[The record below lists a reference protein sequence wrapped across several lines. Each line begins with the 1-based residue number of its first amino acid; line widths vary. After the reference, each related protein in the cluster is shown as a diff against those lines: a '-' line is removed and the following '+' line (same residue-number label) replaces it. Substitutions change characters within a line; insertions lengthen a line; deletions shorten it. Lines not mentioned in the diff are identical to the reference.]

1 MITPEPQWV
10 EPEILY
16 EDDDLAIIHKPAG
29 VVTNQA
35 ETVREATI
43 QSWWTD
49 RLRAEVGKGSR
60 QKITK
65 WQELIPTDYLHQYGT
80 PVEVFAQRGGIVHRL
95 DKETSGV
102 LLLAKNPGV
111 LAALL
116 KAFRTREV
124 QKAYLCLLH
133 GTFKVKADTLMLPL
147 GRDPRVRTKFTVAAD
162 GRAAE
167 TQYEVHREF
176 VGLLPEAIERIAT
189 ESGVRQARKKLAQTY
204 QGFSLVKCWPKTGR
218 THQLRVHFHHLKHP
232 IVADETYLGN
242 KRYALDEL
250 WCPRLFL
257 HAIEIAFTHPRSGK
271 KMTYTADLPAALTQV
286 LGNLQEKDT

>member
-1 MITPEPQWV
+1 MSKNEQPWT
-10 EPEILY
+10 EPEMLF

-49 RLRAEVGKGSR
+49 RLRSEAGKGSA
-60 QKITK
+60 KKTAE
-65 WQELIPTDYLHQYGT
+65 WQGLIPTDYLHQYGT

-124 QKAYLCLLH
+124 HKAYLCLLH
-133 GTFKVKADTLMLPL
+133 GKFTVKADTLVLPL
-147 GRDPRVRTKFTVAAD
+147 GRDQRVRTKFTVAAD
-162 GRAAE
+162 GRPAE
-167 TQYEVHREF
+167 TQYEVQREF
-176 VGLLPEAIERIAT
+176 AGLLPEAVEKVAK
-189 ESGVRQARKKLAQTY
+189 ESDVRQARKKLVQTY

-218 THQLRVHFHHLKHP
+218 THQLRVHFSHIKHP

-257 HAIEIAFTHPRSGK
+257 HAAEIEFTHPRTGK
-271 KMTYTADLPAALTQV
+271 KMAYTAKLPTELAQV
-286 LGNLQEKDT
+286 LENLQEK